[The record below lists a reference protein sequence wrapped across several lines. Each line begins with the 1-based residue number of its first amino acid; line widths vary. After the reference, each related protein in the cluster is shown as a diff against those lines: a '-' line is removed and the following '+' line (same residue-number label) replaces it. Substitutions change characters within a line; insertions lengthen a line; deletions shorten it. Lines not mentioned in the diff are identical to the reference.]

1 MIVPVFLL
9 MAVPFILN
17 KSVNHYMLH
26 LSGIIAGYMLV
37 MGCMNVVNDWYWTM
51 CFYMNMLYVC
61 IRNIEDSSRD
71 VFVRQHFV
79 SSRGRGS
86 TNNNNSSSSSSS
98 SRIHESVML
107 DDDDDFGRWY
117 DREME
122 RREQRE
128 SLIGDNN
135 DNDDIEQGVYN
146 STNVNIDA
154 HTSRSAG
161 GDGDDGDDDNDVE
174 VVTQWDITHTDMI
187 STP

>member
-1 MIVPVFLL
+1 
-9 MAVPFILN
+9 
-17 KSVNHYMLH
+17 
-26 LSGIIAGYMLV
+26 
-37 MGCMNVVNDWYWTM
+37 
-51 CFYMNMLYVC
+51 
-61 IRNIEDSSRD
+61 
-71 VFVRQHFV
+71 
-79 SSRGRGS
+79 
-86 TNNNNSSSSSSS
+86 
-98 SRIHESVML
+98 ML

-122 RREQRE
+122 RREQRG
-128 SLIGDNN
+128 SLLGDNN

-146 STNVNIDA
+146 STTINVNA